1 MKYIDRLAARYPA
14 LAPLKHKTEDAVRLL
29 LTMYRAGGKLLLA
42 GNGGSAADCEHIS
55 GELLKGFLLPRPAVG
70 AEREALAAALGSP
83 EQAARLQRGVPAVPL
98 PSLSAVTTAFMND
111 VDPALVFAQQV
122 YALARPGDVLLVLS
136 TSGNSENI
144 LLAAR
149 VARAQGI
156 PVIALTGA
164 GGGRVGSLADITL
177 DVPASSTPDVQ
188 EYHLPLYHAI
198 CAQVEEELFG
208 HPAEA

>member
-14 LAPLKHKTEDAVRLL
+14 LAPLKHKTEDAVRRL

-164 GGGRVGSLADITL
+164 GGGRVGALADITL

-188 EYHLPLYHAI
+188 EYHLPLYHAV

-208 HPAEA
+208 HPSET